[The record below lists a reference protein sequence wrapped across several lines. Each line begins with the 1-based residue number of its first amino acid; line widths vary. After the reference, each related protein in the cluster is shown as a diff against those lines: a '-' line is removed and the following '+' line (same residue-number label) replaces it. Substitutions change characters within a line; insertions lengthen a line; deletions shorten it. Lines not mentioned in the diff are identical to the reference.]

1 MADEITLTAAI
12 AYEDSEDSDILLALP
27 TDVQVT
33 VSTKKFVHAK
43 QSIGLSEEA
52 IGLGEVT
59 SLGWSIF
66 INRDSANFINLK
78 TGTGGTIIMK
88 IPAGKC
94 AGPFL
99 FGSGITAPFAIADT
113 AACQL
118 EYLIVSL

>member
-1 MADEITLTAAI
+1 MADEITLTAALE
-12 AYEDSEDSDILLALP
+12 YSDSENADLTLALP

-43 QSIGLSEEA
+43 QNIGLSEEA

-59 SLGWSIF
+59 SLGWAIF
-66 INRDSANFINLK
+66 INRDATNFINIK

-94 AGPFL
+94 AGPFH
-99 FGSGITAPFAIADT
+99 F
-113 AACQL
+113 
-118 EYLIVSL
+118 